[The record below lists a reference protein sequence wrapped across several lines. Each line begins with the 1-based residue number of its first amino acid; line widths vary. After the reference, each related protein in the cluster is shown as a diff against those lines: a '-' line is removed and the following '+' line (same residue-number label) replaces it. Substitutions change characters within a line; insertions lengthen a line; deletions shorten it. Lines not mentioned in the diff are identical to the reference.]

1 MITSQGVKDWVII
14 GAASQQIVAWRLCAL
29 GPAEEGNCGHA
40 Q

>member
-1 MITSQGVKDWVII
+1 MIASQGVKVWATV

-29 GPAEEGNCGHA
+29 GPADEGTYYDA